1 MGWEY
6 GIQCI
11 EHDSISK
18 EQQAKQLMEQL
29 RQDLVTLDLGDM
41 VIEQVDDGLVITDP
55 YHTEWPHVAQIQ
67 VEQAELAIESIA
79 EGEVYIYCLF
89 HRHDAPVRR
98 MIDTIQTIISTEDQW
113 IEL

>member
-11 EHDSISK
+11 ADDNRSK

-29 RQDLVTLDLGDM
+29 RQAFTTLDLGDM
-41 VIEQVDDGLVITDP
+41 VIEQVEDGLVITDP
-55 YHTEWPHVAQIQ
+55 SHTEWPHVAQIQ
-67 VEQAELAIESIA
+67 VEQAELDIESIA

-98 MIDTIQTIISTEDQW
+98 MIDKIQQIISTEDQW